1 MLRVCTVSC
10 ECVFCAALCL
20 WVIFNVLC
28 VFHCAYVQAHAPFN
42 VYHCIQS
49 TVRVC
54 VWMPLMLLGS
64 VCRNKRAFQWVFMHM
79 PRACSCISTAWRGW
93 WGRRDREWWVM
104 PEVVFYQPLANG
116 LLSGL
121 ADRLAGSQWLL
132 LPYLV
137 VEGGGMVAA
146 G

>member
-1 MLRVCTVSC
+1 
-10 ECVFCAALCL
+10 
-20 WVIFNVLC
+20 
-28 VFHCAYVQAHAPFN
+28 
-42 VYHCIQS
+42 
-49 TVRVC
+49 
-54 VWMPLMLLGS
+54 
-64 VCRNKRAFQWVFMHM
+64 
-79 PRACSCISTAWRGW
+79 
-93 WGRRDREWWVM
+93 M